1 MPELEDS
8 NYTDNIDKLIKIM
21 EEKEEK
27 QRIEI

>member
-8 NYTDNIDKLIKIM
+8 NYTNNIDKLIKIM

-27 QRIEI
+27 